1 MDIVNK
7 LFKYGFHDTVITSF
21 SFSKNYID
29 LDFNQGLYE
38 LDDSGKEKEL
48 TNSIR
53 VRLYIDDRFFTT
65 DDVVTVRN
73 VKSKYKCINN
83 QYFIKHYSNKE
94 IDVCNVFYSRFNKTV
109 LVECGHEDKIFL
121 LSIENIIDIEYLF
134 E

>member
-1 MDIVNK
+1 MDIINK

-65 DDVVTVRN
+65 ADVVTVRN
-73 VKSKYKCINN
+73 VKSKYKCIDN
-83 QYFIKHYSNKE
+83 QYFIK
-94 IDVCNVFYSRFNKTV
+94 
-109 LVECGHEDKIFL
+109 LFL
-121 LSIENIIDIEYLF
+121 
-134 E
+134 